1 MKCLG
6 EGSWAEDFTRSRR
19 CRQQFLYIQAAGHY
33 MAAPEYAVLGRS
45 GLHSCL
51 ILYTLGGR
59 GVVEYRGKKAELT
72 EGSIALIDC
81 DLAHSYYCRPS
92 GGWDFYWLHFS
103 GNCIDGYIDGITE
116 NWGAA
121 AAAQEKPAMEKLM
134 KLARSQEPAAEL
146 ECSTL
151 LIDLCSRL
159 LLRLMRENTRPGA
172 DMSPVIQAAVTYMEE
187 NCTRDVTLNELCA
200 AMNISKYYF
209 SHCFRRQTGSS
220 PHEYLIGIRITRAKS
235 LLRSTGYT
243 VAEIAELTGFGDSSY
258 FVRCFRAREGVTPLR
273 YRNYF
278 FRIDEG

>member
-1 MKCLG
+1 
-6 EGSWAEDFTRSRR
+6 
-19 CRQQFLYIQAAGHY
+19 
-33 MAAPEYAVLGRS
+33 
-45 GLHSCL
+45 
-51 ILYTLGGR
+51 
-59 GVVEYRGKKAELT
+59 
-72 EGSIALIDC
+72 
-81 DLAHSYYCRPS
+81 
-92 GGWDFYWLHFS
+92 
-103 GNCIDGYIDGITE
+103 
-116 NWGAA
+116 
-121 AAAQEKPAMEKLM
+121 
-134 KLARSQEPAAEL
+134 
-146 ECSTL
+146 
-151 LIDLCSRL
+151 
-159 LLRLMRENTRPGA
+159 MRENTRPGA